1 MCGSRWRAFAVPF
14 VVLLSKASARTAYG
28 GWLRPAR
35 GPRSPPKVALRASSP
50 SGYLPGVG
58 GL

>member
-1 MCGSRWRAFAVPF
+1 
-14 VVLLSKASARTAYG
+14 VLLSKASARTAYG